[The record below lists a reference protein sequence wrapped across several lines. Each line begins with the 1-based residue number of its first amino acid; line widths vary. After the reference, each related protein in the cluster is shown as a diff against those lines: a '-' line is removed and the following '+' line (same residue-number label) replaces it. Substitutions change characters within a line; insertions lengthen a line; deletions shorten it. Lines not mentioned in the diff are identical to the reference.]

1 VREHLTD
8 SDYSLVD
15 YLVVVYRR
23 AWVVLL
29 VTAVA
34 AGTAWLASEV
44 AEPVYEAYAAFFV
57 PQDVESSM
65 GLTSK
70 LTSARLPSGSE
81 NEARAYA
88 KILQQSDA
96 YLSAL
101 RKVPDKDPAR
111 IDGDIDVIPSR
122 EAVIRV
128 FSRDPN
134 PRVAADVANA
144 LVEYFNEFQL
154 TLIREELDRSIK
166 KIENQIILV
175 EEDLTEVQAERQ
187 AMLESKNI
195 VLLPM
200 NTEQLEVDRNR
211 FSMQLAQSRVKM
223 SSITEELL
231 GLERQMAEEAKRYGG
246 SQLLESRESSFYN
259 QLRQRK
265 ALLEVDQ
272 KGLDAEIRGLVQ
284 AIQEIDQSIR
294 IGPAM
299 LSKFAAIDDRI
310 ARIRQDRERFES
322 TLRELRT
329 QSLDLRSPALVVR
342 SATPP
347 RVPSFP
353 KKSLN
358 IIIGAGAGFL
368 AGIALTLM
376 IEAFDRQRRRSSWT
390 ESRTDEREAHP
401 PIDVLES

>member
-1 VREHLTD
+1 MREPLTD

-15 YLVVVYRR
+15 YLVAVYRR

-34 AGTAWLASEV
+34 GGTAWLVSERAV
-44 AEPVYEAYAAFFV
+44 PVYEAHAAFFV
-57 PQDVESSM
+57 PQDVASSM
-65 GLTSK
+65 GLSSK
-70 LTSARLPSGSE
+70 LTNARLPSGSE

-96 YLSAL
+96 YLAAL
-101 RKVPDKDPAR
+101 RKVPDKNPAR
-111 IDGDIDVIPSR
+111 MERDIDVIASR

-134 PRVAADVANA
+134 PRVAADIANA
-144 LVEYFNEFQL
+144 LVDYFNEFQL
-154 TLIREELDRSIK
+154 QLVREELIRSMK
-166 KIENQIILV
+166 KIEDQIILV
-175 EEDLTEVQAERQ
+175 EEDLTKGLADRQ
-187 AMLESKNI
+187 AMLESKRI

-200 NTEQLEVDRNR
+200 NTAQLEGDRNQL
-211 FSMQLAQSRVKM
+211 SMQLSQTRVKM
-223 SSITEELL
+223 SSITEQLL

-246 SQLLESRESSFYN
+246 GQLLDSRQDSFYN

-265 ALLEVDQ
+265 SLLEIDQ
-272 KGLDAEIRGLVQ
+272 KGLEAEIRQLVT
-284 AIQEIDQSIR
+284 AIQATDQTIR

-299 LSKFAAIDDRI
+299 LSQFAAIDDRL
-310 ARIRQDRERFES
+310 ATLRQDRERYES

-342 SATPP
+342 VATPP

-358 IIIGAGAGFL
+358 IIIGAVAGFL
-368 AGIALTLM
+368 AGIALALM
-376 IEAFDRQRRRSSWT
+376 IEAFDRQRRWSAST
-390 ESRTDEREAHP
+390 ASRTDELDTHP
-401 PIDVLES
+401 PTDVSEP